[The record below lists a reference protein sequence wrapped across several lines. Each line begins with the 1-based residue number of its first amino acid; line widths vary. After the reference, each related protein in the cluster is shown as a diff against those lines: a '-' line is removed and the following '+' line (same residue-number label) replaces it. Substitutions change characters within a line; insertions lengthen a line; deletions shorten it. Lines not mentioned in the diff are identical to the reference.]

1 MRKTSRSISDVSRR
15 SSMKN
20 VLLGIAIAVV
30 VPPKRVHWSWG
41 VRADLQV
48 GKQPNVAGQAQSF
61 GIAET
66 WGLRILSDHCDLSD
80 L

>member
-1 MRKTSRSISDVSRR
+1 
-15 SSMKN
+15 MKN
-20 VLLGIAIAVV
+20 VLLAIAIAVV
-30 VPPKRVHWSWG
+30 VPPKRALELG

-66 WGLRILSDHCDLSD
+66 WG
-80 L
+80 

>member
-1 MRKTSRSISDVSRR
+1 
-15 SSMKN
+15 MKN

-30 VPPKRVHWSWG
+30 VPPKRALELG
-41 VRADLQV
+41 ERADLQV

-66 WGLRILSDHCDLSD
+66 WGVAHLIGPLRFKRPIISYLAANFAYKE
-80 L
+80 